1 MSEQTNKQ
9 SQLEATFKSQDTEEW
24 LDIHFT
30 RPLGLLWARFFNH
43 FNIHPNVV
51 TILSII
57 LGIAAGVMFYF
68 PDLLHT
74 IIGIL
79 LLVWA
84 NLYDSADGQLARMTG
99 KKTRWGRILDGF
111 AGDVWF
117 FCIYAAICL
126 RLQNQ
131 PIPFFHTNW
140 GIWIWLF
147 AAFSGFICHGKQCAL
162 ADYYRNIHLYFLK
175 GESGSELDNSQKLRA
190 EFASLSWPKDGA
202 WKVFLYFYRNY
213 THSQEQ
219 MTPAFQ
225 RFKQLINKK
234 YANQPLPEQLRS
246 NFRTGSLPLIKYA
259 NILTFNTRAIV
270 LYISLL
276 VGEPWIYFVFEVV
289 VMSILF
295 FYMRAC
301 HERLC
306 NRLYEQVI
314 NINNK

>member
-1 MSEQTNKQ
+1 MAKTLS
-9 SQLEATFKSQDTEEW
+9 STFKSQDTEEW

-30 RPLGLLWARFFNH
+30 RPLGFLWARFFDALGV
-43 FNIHPNVV
+43 HPNVV
-51 TILSII
+51 TILSIV

-68 PDLLHT
+68 DDLT
-74 IIGIL
+74 YNIIGIL

-126 RLQNQ
+126 RLMGQ
-131 PIPFFHTNW
+131 PMPFWPAHDW
-140 GIWIWLF
+140 GMWIWLLC
-147 AAFSGFICHGKQCAL
+147 AWAGLICHGKQCQL

-175 GESGSELDNSQKLRA
+175 GESGSELDNAAALRA
-190 EFASLSWPKDGA
+190 EFRSLTWRKDGA
-202 WKVFLYFYRNY
+202 WRLFLYFYGNY

-219 MTPAFQ
+219 QTPAFQ
-225 RFKQLINKK
+225 AFKAKLDQRYGRAIPAALAERF
-234 YANQPLPEQLRS
+234 R
-246 NFRTGSLPLIKYA
+246 RGSLPLMKYA

-270 LYISLL
+270 LYISIL
-276 VGEPWIYFVFEVV
+276 VGQPWLYPLFEVT
-289 VMSILF
+289 VMAALYY
-295 FYMRAC
+295 YMRAR

-306 NRLYEQVI
+306 RELSATLS
-314 NINNK
+314 